1 MVKKIIFSSLLAS
14 MLFTACNNADKTP
27 TQATAETAADPTR
40 DIQDAPPPRPNPYW
54 VTIDSSS
61 KITFDG
67 KEIKD
72 LDVLQKMLTDSLKA
86 MKKSG
91 HPLPDTIMFRTE
103 GTVMMGMRGALH
115 DAINDARAA
124 AMKDK

>member
-1 MVKKIIFSSLLAS
+1 MFKKIIFISILAS
-14 MLFTACNNADKTP
+14 ALFIGCNDAEKASTP
-27 TQATAETAADPTR
+27 TTAEAIPPVR
-40 DIQDAPPPRPNPYW
+40 DIQEAPTPRPNPYW

-61 KITFDG
+61 KIMFDG

-91 HPLPDTIMFRTE
+91 HSLPDTIMFRTE

-124 AMKDK
+124 AIKDK

>member
-1 MVKKIIFSSLLAS
+1 MLKKIVLSSILAS
-14 MLFTACNNADKTP
+14 TLFIACNNAEKTP
-27 TQATAETAADPTR
+27 TQTTADAVPPVR
-40 DIQDAPPPRPNPYW
+40 DIPEAPTPRPNPYW
-54 VTIDSSS
+54 ITIDSTSR
-61 KITFDG
+61 ITFDG
-67 KEIKD
+67 KEIKN

>member
-1 MVKKIIFSSLLAS
+1 MFKKIVLSSIFTS
-14 MLFTACNNADKTP
+14 MLFLACNNAGKTE
-27 TQATAETAADPTR
+27 TQTTAEAIPPMR

-54 VTIDSSS
+54 ITIDSSS

-91 HPLPDTIMFRTE
+91 HSLPDTIMFRTE

>member
-1 MVKKIIFSSLLAS
+1 MFKKIVFSSIVAFT
-14 MLFTACNNADKTP
+14 LFSACNNAEKT
-27 TQATAETAADPTR
+27 TSQTAAEAIPPTR
-40 DIQDAPPPRPNPYW
+40 DIQDAPPPRPNLYW

-61 KITFDG
+61 NITFDG

-72 LDVLQKMLTDSLKA
+72 LEVLQKMLTDSLKA

>member
-1 MVKKIIFSSLLAS
+1 MTKKIIFSSILAS
-14 MLFTACNNADKTP
+14 TLFTACNNAEKTP
-27 TQATAETAADPTR
+27 TQTTEEAMPPPR

-54 VTIDSSS
+54 ITIDSTSR
-61 KITFDG
+61 ITFDG
-67 KEIKD
+67 KEIND
-72 LDVLQKMLTDSLKA
+72 LATLQRILTDSLKA

-103 GTVMMGMRGALH
+103 GTVMMGMRGALR

>member
-54 VTIDSSS
+54 VTIDSMG

-67 KEIKD
+67 KEM
-72 LDVLQKMLTDSLKA
+72 DVDKLQKTLTDSLKS

-91 HPLPDTIMFRTE
+91 HSLPDTIMFRTE
-103 GTVMMGMRGALH
+103 GTVMMGIRGAVY
-115 DAINDARAA
+115 DAINDARSA

>member
-1 MVKKIIFSSLLAS
+1 MIKKIIFSSILAS
-14 MLFTACNNADKTP
+14 TLFTACNNAEKTP
-27 TQATAETAADPTR
+27 TQTTAEAMPPPR
-40 DIQDAPPPRPNPYW
+40 DIQDAPPPLPNPYW
-54 VTIDSSS
+54 ITIDSTS

-67 KEIKD
+67 KEIND
-72 LDVLQKMLTDSLKA
+72 LATLQRILTDSLKA

-103 GTVMMGMRGALH
+103 GTVMMGMRGALR
-115 DAINDARAA
+115 DAINDAIAA

>member
-1 MVKKIIFSSLLAS
+1 MFKKIVFSSILAS
-14 MLFTACNNADKTP
+14 TLVTACNSAEKTS
-27 TQATAETAADPTR
+27 TQTTAEAIPPMR

-54 VTIDSSS
+54 ITIDSTS

-67 KEIKD
+67 KEIKN

-103 GTVMMGMRGALH
+103 GTVMMGIRGAVH

-124 AMKDK
+124 AMKNK

>member
-1 MVKKIIFSSLLAS
+1 MFKKIVFSSILAS
-14 MLFTACNNADKTP
+14 TLFASCNNAEKTP
-27 TQATAETAADPTR
+27 AQPTAEAIPPMR
-40 DIQDAPPPRPNPYW
+40 DIQDVPPPRPNPYW

-91 HPLPDTIMFRTE
+91 QPLPDTIMFRTE

-124 AMKDK
+124 AMKDN